1 MIFNKTGKLVFR
13 NFEFGNEKF
22 EVVRKYVY
30 LGIEISA
37 NGNFTG
43 AIKYLCDK
51 AVKSLGRLK
60 KTLYSNQ
67 MDIRLHLHLFE
78 KTIVPIFLYCCE
90 IWGAYNIQPSKLLSH
105 DDLSGYFKTE
115 FDKLHLSF
123 LKYCLGVNR
132 KACNIAV
139 LSETG
144 QYPYSLIILNRV
156 CKNWHRIVN
165 LNQDTL
171 LYDAYRCNCELMAAG
186 RSQWLSSVKDTL
198 NIIGCSDIWNNRG
211 IDFVDY
217 STDMISKLLKEKFIL
232 QWKSEMKLQLLPD
245 KKLRTY
251 AKFKESF
258 EFEKYLLIIRDEK
271 VRKTFTRLRISA
283 HNLPIEIGR
292 HKRPAKVPLDQRL
305 CNVCPVIG
313 NESHYIL
320 ACSKFTDARKKLFDS
335 TTDIFTDFKNLGEE
349 DKFLFFMKSQDIET
363 IYLTSSFLAACMKI
377 DGPL

>member
-1 MIFNKTGKLVFR
+1 M
-13 NFEFGNEKF
+13 
-22 EVVRKYVY
+22 
-30 LGIEISA
+30 
-37 NGNFTG
+37 
-43 AIKYLCDK
+43 
-51 AVKSLGRLK
+51 
-60 KTLYSNQ
+60 
-67 MDIRLHLHLFE
+67 M
-78 KTIVPIFLYCCE
+78 
-90 IWGAYNIQPSKLLSH
+90 LSR
-105 DDLSGYFKTE
+105 DDLGGYFKTE

-165 LNQDTL
+165 LTQDTL
-171 LYDAYRCNCELMAAG
+171 LYDAYRCNCELMTTG

-198 NIIGCSDIWNNRG
+198 NLMGCSDIWNNRS

-217 STDMISKLLKEKFIL
+217 PTDMMSKLFKEKFIL
-232 QWKSEMKLQLLPD
+232 QWKCEMKLQLMPD

-258 EFEKYLLIIRDEK
+258 EFEKYLSIIRDEK

-292 HKRPAKVPLDQRL
+292 HKRPAKIPFDQRL
-305 CNVCPVIG
+305 CNVCPAIG

-320 ACSKFTDARKKLFDS
+320 SCSKFTDARKKLFDS
-335 TTDIFTDFKNLGEE
+335 ITDIFTNFNTLGEE
-349 DKFLFFMKSQDIET
+349 DKFLFFMKSQDIES
-363 IYLTSSFLAACMKI
+363 IYLMSSFLAACVKI